1 MKPKKLM
8 KLEET
13 SSKRYP
19 STYNSDN
26 DSWTNAGI
34 LKEVHAVKVVQF
46 DDVYVM
52 TKDPF
57 NKTKYTS
64 PLTVMRGEHIDI
76 YTDDIFII
84 DTIRL
89 TYLRQPAVVNLGN
102 DVDCDLPLHTH
113 EEICKL
119 AVASILE
126 EISDPRYQTHLSQVD
141 RME

>member
-1 MKPKKLM
+1 MVKYNENFTEHRRVPSTT
-8 KLEET
+8 EFIRE
-13 SSKRYP
+13 RYP
-19 STYNSDN
+19 CRL
-26 DSWTNAGI
+26 I
-34 LKEVHAVKVVQF
+34 QH
-46 DDVYVM
+46 DDVFKLVD
-52 TKDPF
+52 DPF